1 MTVSERSTS
10 FDLAPE
16 IEVLFR
22 EARRRRRRRW
32 IVGAILLTVL
42 IVVTGLVLGSVGG
55 ARGGDS
61 NLSRSGPPAA
71 ARIASGP
78 QTAPAGVGV
87 VGRGPT
93 AIDFSDSF
101 HGWIASGGVGLPTGN
116 PTIVRTTDGGLTWE
130 RTPVPNLSA
139 QAINSATDRAFGGLV
154 GIHFA
159 SALRGWFFQS
169 GIGWQTNDGGS
180 RWNTMRFPVSGSL
193 VALTSWGH
201 DVWALV
207 DSCPIS
213 ATSCA
218 QALAKGTLLYATSAP
233 TLRWHRVGRSVAAG
247 AGTLYASESKRVLVS
262 VGSFNYRRSVGGRSA
277 GSVSTNCESEGS
289 LSDGRLA
296 GLCGGTD
303 GGDPAVAISDDEGA
317 TWHHLANGPP
327 PSSYYGW
334 SLTTNGADT
343 IFYVTGEQTLW
354 RLGPGS
360 RWQNVLQ
367 APSGSDDLIA
377 PLYVTGTHGYAL
389 VSNGLPGQWY
399 ETKDDGLH
407 WEPVATP

>member
-1 MTVSERSTS
+1 MVTVVI
-10 FDLAPE
+10 A
-16 IEVLFR
+16 
-22 EARRRRRRRW
+22 
-32 IVGAILLTVL
+32 
-42 IVVTGLVLGSVGG
+42 VTGVLLGASGG
-55 ARGGDS
+55 ARGGNS
-61 NLSRSGPPAA
+61 NLSRSGPPSA
-71 ARIASGP
+71 ARIASDS

-93 AIDFSDSF
+93 AIDFSDSL

-116 PTIVRTTDGGLTWE
+116 PTIVRTTDGGLAWE
-130 RTPVPNLSA
+130 RTPVPNLAA
-139 QAINSATDRAFGGLV
+139 QTINSATDRAFGGLV
-154 GIHFA
+154 GIHFS

-180 RWNTMRFPVSGSL
+180 RWKTMHFPISGSL
-193 VALTSWGH
+193 VALTSRGH

-218 QALAKGTLLYATSAP
+218 QALAKGTLLYATLAP
-233 TLRWHRVGRSVAAG
+233 TLLWQQVGRSVAAG
-247 AGTLYASESKRVLVS
+247 SGTLYATESQRVLVS
-262 VGSFNYRRSVGGRSA
+262 VGPFIYRRTVGGRSS
-277 GSVSTNCESEGS
+277 GTVSTRCESEGP
-289 LSDGRLA
+289 LSGGRLA
-296 GLCGGTD
+296 GLCSGAI
-303 GGDPAVAISDDEGA
+303 GGDPAVSISDDEGS

-327 PSSYYGW
+327 PSRYYGW
-334 SLTTNGADT
+334 FLTTNGVNT

-354 RLGPGS
+354 RLTAGS
-360 RWQNVLQ
+360 RWQIVLQ

-377 PLYVTGTHGYAL
+377 PIFVTATHGYAL

-399 ETKDDGLH
+399 ETNDDGLH

>member
-1 MTVSERSTS
+1 VSERSTS

-32 IVGAILLTVL
+32 IVGSILITL
-42 IVVTGLVLGSVGG
+42 LVAVIGVALFDSFGG
-55 ARGGDS
+55 ARGGNS
-61 NLSRSGPPAA
+61 NVFRSGPPAP
-71 ARIASGP
+71 ARIASGS

-93 AIDFSDSF
+93 AIDFSDSL

-130 RTPVPNLSA
+130 RTSVPNLSA
-139 QAINSATDRAFGGLV
+139 QAINSVTDRAFGGLV
-154 GIHFA
+154 GIHFS
-159 SALRGWFFQS
+159 SALTGWFFQS

-180 RWNTMRFPVSGSL
+180 RWDTMHFPVSGSL
-193 VALTSWGH
+193 VALTSWSH

-218 QALAKGTLLYATSAP
+218 QALGKGTLFHAPLAP
-233 TLRWHRVGRSVAAG
+233 TLRWHQVGRSVAAG
-247 AGTLYASESKRVLVS
+247 TGTLYASERQRVLVS
-262 VGSFNYRRSVGGRSA
+262 VGPFNYRRSVGGRSA
-277 GSVSTNCESEGS
+277 GSVSTGCESEGP
-289 LSDGRLA
+289 LSGGRLA
-296 GLCGGTD
+296 GLCGGAD
-303 GGDPAVAISDDEGA
+303 GGDPAVAISDDDGS
-317 TWHHLANGPP
+317 TWHRIANGPP
-327 PSSYYGW
+327 PSRYYGW
-334 SLTTNGADT
+334 SLTTNGVNT

-354 RLGPGS
+354 RLTAGS

-377 PLYVTGTHGYAL
+377 PIYVTGTHGYAL